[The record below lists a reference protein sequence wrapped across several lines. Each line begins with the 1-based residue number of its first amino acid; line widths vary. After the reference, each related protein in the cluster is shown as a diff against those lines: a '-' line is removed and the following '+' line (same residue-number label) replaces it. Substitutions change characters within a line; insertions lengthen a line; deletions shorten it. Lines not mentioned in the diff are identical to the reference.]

1 MYPDRAMTSREE
13 SSHAWSRVRQLLAD
27 ALEQPLAAREA
38 WLDAACGGDAALR
51 TRLDALLEADA
62 SAERD
67 AFLQT
72 PALSVGIADAVA
84 SSLARESLG
93 LVAGRRIGPYE
104 IIREIGHGGM
114 GTVYLGARADRAF
127 EKQVAVK
134 VVRVAAGD
142 VAATARFDDER
153 RIVATLD
160 HPHIA
165 RLLDGGVTPDGLSF
179 LVLEYVDGLPI
190 DDYCRHHQLSL
201 ARRLALF
208 GDVCTAVHYAHQ
220 RLVIHRDIKPRNIL
234 VTADGTPK
242 LLDFGIA
249 KLLGDGADGRT
260 ATGLRAFT
268 LESASPEQIRGDPMT
283 VTSDIYSLGVLGY
296 VLVTGRHPSGDG
308 ASTPTELARAICDD
322 PPLRPTASARTGSG
336 LAVSLELEWV
346 LLKALRK
353 EPDRR
358 YSSVE
363 QLAEDLRRLQDG
375 RPVRAAP
382 DSRRYRARK
391 FVGRHRTA
399 VAASLVVCLS
409 LATGLATTRWQ
420 AQRADR
426 RFNDVRQLA
435 HTFMFDVHDAVEK
448 LPGSTSARRLLVSNA
463 LTYLDRLASDAEGDR
478 SLQRELA
485 TSYEKM
491 ADVLGRPRSPNLGD
505 LTGAVRAYRKAQAL
519 RERLLVVD
527 AGNLQL
533 RRDLA
538 ATSSKMALALAN
550 VGESAAGLEEARKA
564 TRLEVALQASEA
576 SPGATLRLAGAY
588 AEEGFLLVFNRR
600 AVDGIDRLRQALA
613 LLEPLQ
619 GSGESAERLLGVTY
633 SRLGEALCSGAP
645 DHGFTANPR
654 ECLEMYRRSNE
665 IDERLAAADPADRKL
680 QRSVFV
686 GTVQVADALV
696 SLGERPSA
704 VAYYERACEVGA
716 RLASSDSADLQAQ
729 SDAALACG
737 QLGSSLART
746 GRAAEGLRWMTP
758 ASETLTRLARTDPGD
773 LGTRARVAVIDEGMG
788 MAHAALG
795 ASARLKAERTN
806 HWREAVRRFRNSRAF
821 WVEMRDIGSAVAAEE
836 LAAPDRLAREIDR
849 CETALA
855 ALR

>member
-1 MYPDRAMTSREE
+1 MYPDRVPTSHEE
-13 SSHAWSRVRQLLAD
+13 PPHAWSRVSRLLAD
-27 ALEQPLAAREA
+27 ALEQPLATRAA
-38 WLDAACGGDAALR
+38 WLDDACGDDVALR
-51 TRLDALLEADA
+51 QRLDALLAADA
-62 SAERD
+62 GAERD
-67 AFLQT
+67 DFLLT
-72 PALSVGIADAVA
+72 PAVPTAIADAVA
-84 SSLARESLG
+84 STLARESLG
-93 LVAGRRIGPYE
+93 LVAGRRVGPYE

-114 GTVYLGARADRAF
+114 GTVYLAARADHAF

-134 VVRVAAGD
+134 VVRTGADGD
-142 VAATARFDDER
+142 AATARFDDER

-160 HPHIA
+160 HPNIA

-190 DDYCRHHQLSL
+190 DAYCQHHRLPL

-249 KLLGDGADGRT
+249 KLLGDSADGRT
-260 ATGLRAFT
+260 GTGQRAFT

-296 VLVTGRHPSGDG
+296 TLVTGRHPSGDDMT
-308 ASTPTELARAICDD
+308 TPTELARAICED
-322 PPLRPTASARTGSG
+322 PPLRPTATAPSGTG

-358 YSSVE
+358 YASVD
-363 QLAEDLRRLQDG
+363 QLGDDLRRLQTG

-399 VAASLVVCLS
+399 VASTVFLCLS

-426 RFNDVRQLA
+426 RFNDVRALA
-435 HTFMFDVHDAVEK
+435 RTFMFEVHDAVEK

-463 LTYLDRLASDAEGDR
+463 LIYLDRLATDAEGDR

-519 RERLLVVD
+519 RERLLAID
-527 AGNLQL
+527 PADLQL
-533 RRDLA
+533 RRDLSTT
-538 ATSSKMALALAN
+538 ATKMAPALYF
-550 VGESAAGLEEARKA
+550 VGEAAAGLVEAQR
-564 TRLEVALQASEA
+564 ASA
-576 SPGATLRLAGAY
+576 IR
-588 AEEGFLLVFNRR
+588 
-600 AVDGIDRLRQALA
+600 
-613 LLEPLQ
+613 
-619 GSGESAERLLGVTY
+619 GS
-633 SRLGEALCSGAP
+633 
-645 DHGFTANPR
+645 
-654 ECLEMYRRSNE
+654 
-665 IDERLAAADPADRKL
+665 
-680 QRSVFV
+680 
-686 GTVQVADALV
+686 
-696 SLGERPSA
+696 PSA
-704 VAYYERACEVGA
+704 VGRLSRGA
-716 RLASSDSADLQAQ
+716 RPAGRQLFRRGVPAGRQ
-729 SDAALACG
+729 SPLTRRRRPAAPG
-737 QLGSSLART
+737 DRPART
-746 GRAAEGLRWMTP
+746 AAGIGR
-758 ASETLTRLARTDPGD
+758 
-773 LGTRARVAVIDEGMG
+773 
-788 MAHAALG
+788 
-795 ASARLKAERTN
+795 
-806 HWREAVRRFRNSRAF
+806 
-821 WVEMRDIGSAVAAEE
+821 
-836 LAAPDRLAREIDR
+836 
-849 CETALA
+849 
-855 ALR
+855 